1 MPMHQLRMH
10 FYCRKRDGREG
21 HSEFLLFCNASA
33 SAPRS
38 WPRYGHRNPPR
49 PCYPNRP
56 AAPSRNLTPDND
68 ARRSAGLALRVVQLD
83 KKMASL
89 AVRSAKPPS
98 PASCTKSQRPQT
110 AMVLVT
116 TSDTS
121 KRTRRSTDPLRKT
134 KIAPTSSLSIPNS
147 VASLKPRV

>member
-1 MPMHQLRMH
+1 MRTKTPMLWTNCACISIAEKEMGERGTVS
-10 FYCRKRDGREG
+10 FYC
-21 HSEFLLFCNASA
+21 SASASA

-38 WPRYGHRNPPR
+38 WPHYGHRNPPR
-49 PCYPNRP
+49 PCYPNHP

-68 ARRSAGLALRVVQLD
+68 VRRSAGLDLRVVQLD

-116 TSDTS
+116 TSG
-121 KRTRRSTDPLRKT
+121 R
-134 KIAPTSSLSIPNS
+134 A
-147 VASLKPRV
+147 